1 MDSSLCFT
9 VNRPKVIYEILD
21 GELVMINL
29 DTGNYYTM
37 DGVGADIWTMVE
49 DGHPVAQIILGLVER
64 YQGDSKLV
72 TEAVNAFIAKLED
85 EELIIR
91 DQCCKNNNL
100 SDPASANTQPRE
112 NLQQPG
118 FSWPTLQKYS
128 DMQELLLLDPIHE
141 VDDTGWPNPKVNS

>member
-1 MDSSLCFT
+1 
-9 VNRPKVIYEILD
+9 
-21 GELVMINL
+21 
-29 DTGNYYTM
+29 M
-37 DGVGADIWTMVE
+37 DGVGAHIWTMVE
-49 DGHPVAQIILGLVER
+49 DGQPVAQIILGLVER
-64 YQGDSKLV
+64 YQGDAKLV